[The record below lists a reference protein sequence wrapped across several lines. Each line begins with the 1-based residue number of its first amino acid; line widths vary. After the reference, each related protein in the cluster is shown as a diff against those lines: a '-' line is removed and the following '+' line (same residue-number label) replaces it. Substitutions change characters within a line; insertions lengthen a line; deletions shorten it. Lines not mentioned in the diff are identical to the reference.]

1 MARAAANGG
10 HGNGRPTP
18 PHPYPSF
25 IIHLRSSIIGLVPT
39 AMRLLA
45 ALLLLP
51 LTLSA
56 QNNHST
62 QPKLHVRMQ
71 VDADHLALPL
81 SISIK
86 GKDRAAVDARVDAIR
101 KELEKRFADQPGW
114 ELREISSDFARAEAK
129 SYVSRANNG
138 SKLFGDD
145 EDKGDV
151 TYVANARWELHTEA
165 DKGLK
170 GLEILHSKAADLVK
184 AKSEDE
190 KQVVGN
196 PEYVLTN
203 PQDYRNELL
212 DQIKNDFE
220 EAKKHLPEGQWTLDV
235 SGLAGPVNVVALGG
249 KRFEVSLAY
258 RMAFLTPKPEK
269 ATK

>member
-1 MARAAANGG
+1 
-10 HGNGRPTP
+10 
-18 PHPYPSF
+18 
-25 IIHLRSSIIGLVPT
+25 
-39 AMRLLA
+39 MRLLTL
-45 ALLLLP
+45 LLLLP
-51 LTLSA
+51 LTLAA
-56 QNNHST
+56 QSGNSG
-62 QPKLHVRMQ
+62 PKQHVRMQ
-71 VDADHLALPL
+71 VDADHLFLPV

-86 GKDRAAVDARVDAIR
+86 GKDRAAVDARVDVIR

-114 ELREISSDFARAEAK
+114 ELREISSEFARAEAK
-129 SYVSRANNG
+129 SYVSRPAGG

-170 GLEILHSKAADLVK
+170 GLEILRSKAADLVK
-184 AKSEDE
+184 AKDDDE

-196 PEYVLTN
+196 PEYALTN
-203 PQDYRNELL
+203 PHDYRNELL
-212 DQIKNDFE
+212 DQIKTDFE
-220 EAKKHLPEGQWTLDV
+220 EAKKHLPEGQWTLEL

-249 KRFEVSLAY
+249 KRFEVSLTY

>member
-1 MARAAANGG
+1 
-10 HGNGRPTP
+10 
-18 PHPYPSF
+18 
-25 IIHLRSSIIGLVPT
+25 
-39 AMRLLA
+39 MRLLA
-45 ALLLLP
+45 LLTLLALAP
-51 LTLSA
+51 LTTFAQSDSA
-56 QNNHST
+56 PRVGKNQGSGS
-62 QPKLHVRMQ
+62 KLHVRMQ
-71 VDADHLALPL
+71 VDADHLSLPV

-86 GKDRAAVDARVDAIR
+86 GKDRAAVDARLDVIR

-114 ELREISSDFARAEAK
+114 ELREISAEFARAEAK
-129 SYVSRANNG
+129 SYVSRPTGG

-145 EDKGDV
+145 EVDKGDV

-165 DKGLK
+165 EKGIK
-170 GLEILHSKAADLVK
+170 GLEVLRSKAADLVK
-184 AKSEDE
+184 AKDDDE

-220 EAKKHLPEGQWTLDV
+220 EAKKHLPEGQWTLELTN
-235 SGLAGPVNVVALGG
+235 LAQSVDVVALGG

-258 RMAFLTPKPEK
+258 RMAFLTPPPQK

>member
-1 MARAAANGG
+1 
-10 HGNGRPTP
+10 
-18 PHPYPSF
+18 
-25 IIHLRSSIIGLVPT
+25 
-39 AMRLLA
+39 MRLF
-45 ALLLLP
+45 ALLALLALTP
-51 LTLSA
+51 LTISA
-56 QNNHST
+56 QSDSAPRIGKNQGSGA
-62 QPKLHVRMQ
+62 KLHVRMQ
-71 VDADHLALPL
+71 VDANHLALPL
-81 SISIK
+81 SITIK
-86 GKDRAAVDARVDAIR
+86 GKDRGAVDARLDVIR

-114 ELREISSDFARAEAK
+114 ELREISSEFARAEAK
-129 SYVSRANNG
+129 SYVSRPASG

-145 EDKGDV
+145 EADKGDV

-170 GLEILHSKAADLVK
+170 GLEILRSKAADLVK
-184 AKSEDE
+184 AKDDDE

-220 EAKKHLPEGQWTLDV
+220 EAKKHLPEGQWTLE
-235 SGLAGPVNVVALGG
+235 LASLAQSVDVVALGG

>member
-1 MARAAANGG
+1 
-10 HGNGRPTP
+10 
-18 PHPYPSF
+18 
-25 IIHLRSSIIGLVPT
+25 
-39 AMRLLA
+39 MRLF
-45 ALLLLP
+45 ALLTLLALAP
-51 LTLSA
+51 LTTFAQSDSA
-56 QNNHST
+56 PRVGKNQGSGS
-62 QPKLHVRMQ
+62 KLQVRMQ

-86 GKDRAAVDARVDAIR
+86 GKNRAAVDARVDAIR

-114 ELREISSDFARAEAK
+114 ELREITAEFARAEAK
-129 SYVSRANNG
+129 SYVSRPTGG

-145 EDKGDV
+145 EPDKGDV

-165 DKGLK
+165 DKGIK
-170 GLEILHSKAADLVK
+170 GLEVLRSKAADLVK
-184 AKSEDE
+184 AKDDDE

-220 EAKKHLPEGQWTLDV
+220 EAKKHLPEGQWTLELTN
-235 SGLAGPVNVVALGG
+235 LAQSVDVVALGG

-258 RMAFLTPKPEK
+258 RMAFLTPPPQK